1 MDMYEYKAPTVVVQ
15 SNLLSPKL
23 SVQYAKQGYEAERS
37 RCYAANE
44 SGERQT
50 ESKAIAEMG
59 QKYMDMERGK
69 DNMKPFC

>member
-1 MDMYEYKAPTVVVQ
+1 
-15 SNLLSPKL
+15 
-23 SVQYAKQGYEAERS
+23 VQYAKQGCEAERP

-59 QKYMDMERGK
+59 QKYINMERGK
-69 DNMKPFC
+69 DNMKLLC